1 MSRRWM
7 IKQGKS
13 QILPGSPYHEGKK
26 KWFIFYLRPRS
37 EKLVNKI
44 LTDLNYEV
52 FFPTIRSLR
61 VWKNRQK
68 KRITL
73 PLFPNYLFVHTYE
86 HELYNIKRQ
95 PRVANYVSC
104 DGKPATISG
113 QDIAGVKRMLGLDK
127 TITVETTFTKGEPVR
142 IVSGPLAGYEGV
154 LIQQNG
160 RTRFGIRLEAINYTV
175 LIDISRSA
183 VEKR

>member
-13 QILPGSPYHEGKK
+13 QILPGSRYHEGEK

-37 EKLVNKI
+37 EKLVYTLLRN
-44 LTDLNYEV
+44 LHYEV

-61 VWKNRQK
+61 FWKNRQK

-73 PLFPNYLFVHTYE
+73 PLFPNYLFVFTYE
-86 HELYNIKRQ
+86 HELYNIRGL
-95 PRVANYVSC
+95 PRVATYVSS
-104 DGKPATISG
+104 DGKPATISA

-127 TITVETTFTKGEPVR
+127 TITVETAFTKGEPVR

-154 LIQQNG
+154 LFQQNG
-160 RTRFGIRLEAINYTV
+160 RTRFGIRLEAINHTV
-175 LIDISRSA
+175 LVDISRSTL
-183 VEKR
+183 EKL

>member
-7 IKQGKS
+7 MKQGKDE
-13 QILPGSPYHEGKK
+13 ILPGSPYHEGEK
-26 KWFIFYLRPRS
+26 KWFIIYLRPRS
-37 EKLVNKI
+37 EKLVHKI

-73 PLFPNYLFVHTYE
+73 PLFPNYLFVYTYE

-95 PRVANYVSC
+95 PRVATFVSC

-113 QDIAGVKRMLGLDK
+113 QDIAGVKRMLGMDK
-127 TITVETTFTKGEPVR
+127 TITVETRFTKGEPVR

>member
-13 QILPGSPYHEGKK
+13 QILPGSRYHEGEK

-44 LTDLNYEV
+44 LTALNYEV

-73 PLFPNYLFVHTYE
+73 PLFPNYLFVYTYE
-86 HELYNIKRQ
+86 HELYNIGCQ
-95 PRVANYVSC
+95 PRVANYISC
-104 DGKPATISG
+104 DGKPTTISR
-113 QDIAGVKRMLGLDK
+113 QDIAGVKRMLGMDK
-127 TITVETTFTKGEPVR
+127 TITVETRFTKGEPVR

-160 RTRFGIRLEAINYTV
+160 RTRFGIRLEAINHTV
-175 LIDISRSA
+175 FIDINRSTL
-183 VEKR
+183 ERR

>member
-7 IKQGKS
+7 IKPKKGRF
-13 QILPGSPYHEGKK
+13 LPGSRYHAGEM

-37 EKLVNKI
+37 EKLVYK
-44 LTDLNYEV
+44 LLRSLSYEV
-52 FFPTIRSLR
+52 FFPTVRSLR

-73 PLFPNYLFVHTYE
+73 PLFPNYLFVYTYA
-86 HELYNIKRQ
+86 HELYNIRCQ
-95 PRVANYVSC
+95 PRVATCVSS
-104 DGKPATISG
+104 DGKPATISS
-113 QDIAGVKRMLGLDK
+113 QDIAGVKRMLGMDK

-175 LIDISRSA
+175 LVDISRSTL
-183 VEKR
+183 EKR

>member
-1 MSRRWM
+1 
-7 IKQGKS
+7 
-13 QILPGSPYHEGKK
+13 
-26 KWFIFYLRPRS
+26 
-37 EKLVNKI
+37 
-44 LTDLNYEV
+44 
-52 FFPTIRSLR
+52 
-61 VWKNRQK
+61 
-68 KRITL
+68 
-73 PLFPNYLFVHTYE
+73 
-86 HELYNIKRQ
+86 
-95 PRVANYVSC
+95 VANYVSC

-113 QDIAGVKRMLGLDK
+113 QDIAGVKRMLGMDK

-142 IVSGPLAGYEGV
+142 IISGPLAGYEGV

>member
-1 MSRRWM
+1 M

-13 QILPGSPYHEGKK
+13 RLLPVGPYHRGEK

-37 EKLVNKI
+37 EKLVYN
-44 LTDLNYEV
+44 LLRNLHYEV

-73 PLFPNYLFVHTYE
+73 PLFPNYLFVYTYE
-86 HELYNIKRQ
+86 HELYNIGCQ
-95 PRVANYVSC
+95 PRVVNYISC
-104 DGKPATISG
+104 DGKPATISA
-113 QDIAGVKRMLGLDK
+113 QDIAGVKRMVGMDK
-127 TITVETTFTKGEPVR
+127 TITVETRFTKGEPVR

-160 RTRFGIRLEAINYTV
+160 RTCFGIRLEAINYTV
-175 LIDISRSA
+175 LVDISRSA
-183 VEKR
+183 VERR